1 MLLSYA
7 LALHCTIISDLI
19 DFSVQVFMRTAEDCQ
34 QKKIQMESV
43 TLSNGK
49 QWTMAK
55 KETKD
60 THHFDNHKYITENRL
75 MLRKDAS

>member
-1 MLLSYA
+1 MLLCYA
-7 LALHCTIISDLI
+7 LALYCTIISDLI
-19 DFSVQVFMRTAEDCQ
+19 DFSVQVFMRTAEAA
-34 QKKIQMESV
+34 KKNQMESV

-49 QWTMAK
+49 QWTMTK

-60 THHFDNHKYITENRL
+60 THHFDNHKYITDNRL